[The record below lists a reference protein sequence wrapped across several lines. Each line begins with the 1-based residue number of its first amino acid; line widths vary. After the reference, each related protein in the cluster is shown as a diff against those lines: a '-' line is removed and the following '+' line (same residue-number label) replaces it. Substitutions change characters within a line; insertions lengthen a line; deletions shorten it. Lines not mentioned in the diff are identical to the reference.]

1 MNNKKSY
8 NTIYLIAGFILI
20 GVFSRLIP
28 HAPNFTAIG
37 AVALFSG
44 NYIKSQSLKYI
55 IPIAAMS
62 LSDIFLNLS
71 GAPLPYLPVHI
82 SIYITFVLIVMIGS
96 EDYKDSRF
104 KKTPNIILS
113 SLAASS
119 LFFIITNFGVWL
131 AGWYGYSS
139 GGLATCYAAAVPF
152 FGNTIIGDLTY
163 CAILF
168 GAYEYIK
175 LQSPRLATN

>member
-1 MNNKKSY
+1 MNNNKPY

-20 GVFSRLIP
+20 GIFSRFIP

-37 AVALFSG
+37 AVALFAG
-44 NYIKSQSLKYI
+44 NYIKSPSLKYT
-55 IPIAAMS
+55 IPIAAMF
-62 LSDIFLNLS
+62 LSDIFLGLS
-71 GAPLPYLPVHI
+71 LAFFTVHI
-82 SIYITFVLIVMIGS
+82 SVYIAFTLIVLIGS

-119 LFFIITNFGVWL
+119 LFFLITNFGVWL
-131 AGWYGYSS
+131 AGGYGYSLT
-139 GGLATCYAAAVPF
+139 GLAACYLAGIPY

-163 CAILF
+163 CGILF

-175 LQSPRLATN
+175 LQAPRLATN